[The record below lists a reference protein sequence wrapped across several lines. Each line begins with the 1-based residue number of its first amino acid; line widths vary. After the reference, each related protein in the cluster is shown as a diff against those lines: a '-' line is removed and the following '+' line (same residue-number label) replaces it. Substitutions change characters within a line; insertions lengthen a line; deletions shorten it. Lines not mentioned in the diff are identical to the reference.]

1 MIESIIETKAFLS
14 TTIFFATIIIEFRIL
29 EEKEKLGAITSIV
42 CCKREFVNELNS
54 KGTDMAAF

>member
-14 TTIFFATIIIEFRIL
+14 MTIFFATIIIEFRIL
-29 EEKEKLGAITSIV
+29 EEKEKLGAITSI